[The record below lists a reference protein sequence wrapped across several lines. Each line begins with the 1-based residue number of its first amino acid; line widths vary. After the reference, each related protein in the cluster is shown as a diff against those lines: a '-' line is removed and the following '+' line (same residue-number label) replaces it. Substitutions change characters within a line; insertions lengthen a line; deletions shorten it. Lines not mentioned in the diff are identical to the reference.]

1 MKFERENTKQIDFPS
16 QKQVELSLSHLKG
29 SKRSYASLTSDS
41 GDFIQM
47 AGGGFSCI
55 LEKSINGTVYRANQ
69 LEKVIHF
76 NEVTS
81 LHTTCGE
88 FEVEPNEYFS
98 IDQIKEAFVRFLSGE
113 RDFNNYQWKNL
124 EIKT

>member
-55 LEKSINGTVYRANQ
+55 LEKSINGTVYSC
-69 LEKVIHF
+69 LLY
-76 NEVTS
+76 TS
-81 LHTTCGE
+81 
-88 FEVEPNEYFS
+88 PS
-98 IDQIKEAFVRFLSGE
+98 PRDLSTP
-113 RDFNNYQWKNL
+113 RMPSSA
-124 EIKT
+124 